1 MHRNPPLARAGF
13 RMFPASMAPSAAPA
27 PTNVWSSSINRM
39 VFVSLEASATTS
51 LNLSSNSPRYFVPA
65 TNKAISSVCT
75 RAPFN
80 FLGTS
85 PSAIFWARPSAMA
98 VFPTPASPTRHGFD
112 FRLLNK
118 IWTALAISSLLPTH
132 GSSSPSRA
140 NAVRSTPTEANVVS
154 RSSPSPPTPTSEPLA
169 FRASLATASHR
180 ASTSTPNF
188 SRADLASDWSS
199 LATAKNRCSGR
210 TSSQAMASLSETARL
225 KQAFD
230 RAVKGNGSSSL
241 RNSSAALSP
250 KDFFTPMVSRIASNV
265 TPNLSKAF
273 FAFSGHCKT
282 PSNTCSVPTS
292 PSFADLVSCW
302 AYMSTLTASASN
314 LSKSMRHV
322 CARCGRRAVGKP
334 WRGAMSPRVAA
345 AQNRSVTPR
354 SILIPSVSRR
364 WRAAVS
370 SPRALCCCSSSGL
383 SSAANSNALAQ
394 WLFDHYF

>member
-27 PTNVWSSSINRM
+27 PTKVCNSSINKM

-51 LNLSSNSPRYFVPA
+51 RNLSSNSPLYLVPA
-65 TNKAISSVCT
+65 TNRAISSVWT
-75 RAPFN
+75 LAPFS
-80 FLGTS
+80 FFGTS

-98 VFPTPASPTRHGFD
+98 VLPTPASPTKQGFD
-112 FRLLNK
+112 FRLRSK
-118 IWTALAISSLLPTH
+118 IWTARAISSDLPTH

-154 RSSPSPPTPTSEPLA
+154 LSSPSPPTPTSDPLA

-188 SRADLASDWSS
+188 SRAARASDWSS
-199 LATAKNRCSGR
+199 RATAKNRCSGR
-210 TSSQAMASLSETARL
+210 TSSQAMASDSETARL
-225 KQAFD
+225 KQAFE
-230 RAVKGNGSSSL
+230 RAVNGKGSSSR
-241 RNSSAALSP
+241 RNNSAALSP
-250 KDFFTPMVSRIASNV
+250 NDFFTPMVSRIASNV
-265 TPNLSKAF
+265 TPNRSRAF

-292 PSFADLVSCW
+292 PSLADLVSCW

-322 CARCGRRAVGKP
+322 ARR
-334 WRGAMSPRVAA
+334 
-345 AQNRSVTPR
+345 
-354 SILIPSVSRR
+354 RR
-364 WRAAVS
+364 WGRCV
-370 SPRALCCCSSSGL
+370 L
-383 SSAANSNALAQ
+383 
-394 WLFDHYF
+394 